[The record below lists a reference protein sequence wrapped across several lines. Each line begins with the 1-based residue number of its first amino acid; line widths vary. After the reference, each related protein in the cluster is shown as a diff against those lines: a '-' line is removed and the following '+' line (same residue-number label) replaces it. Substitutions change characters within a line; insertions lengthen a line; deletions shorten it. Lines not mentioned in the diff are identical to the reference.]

1 MRDGPREQREG
12 MHTGVGRARGERVQ
26 DDVFDGELTR
36 FLRGAY
42 PGMVAGLD
50 ARTTGPVAAEDA
62 VQEALIRAWERAARG
77 EAVDSLPGWVGRV
90 AANLLLDGWRRARA
104 EERALTPLALQQP
117 GLCEGI

>member
-36 FLRGAY
+36 FLRGAH

-62 VQEALIRAWERAARG
+62 VQEALIRAWERAAPARRSN
-77 EAVDSLPGWVGRV
+77 SLPGGSACV
-90 AANLLLDGWRRARA
+90 AAELCSWTAGAGRGRRSG
-104 EERALTPLALQQP
+104 P
-117 GLCEGI
+117 